1 MFPRQLVRLTPVL
14 LGAAAFCA
22 WPGRASANSAPSV
35 AAGGLV
41 PTREVHLTVAK
52 EVVRISDRKVAVE
65 YDFRNDGPSDVAAE
79 LEFQVPA
86 YQNQWDAMDPALQS
100 FRNLKVWAD
109 GKPVEYQTE
118 AKAELDGRD
127 VTKTLRDAGID
138 IATFGHLQIG
148 RDLRHSGQRVWVAD
162 YERLPEKERH
172 HLESEGIFK
181 GGEGYCVYTVSLR
194 YHWTQS
200 FPAHGVVHIREEY
213 VPVVGFTQVPADP
226 GAFQAA
232 LTPASGSNNTWHRTD
247 AQDIRSQLGG
257 FCTDG
262 HFIQTLLW
270 AQKAFAGTWGEGM
283 IPHWVDY
290 TLDTEVLWHKPIADF
305 TLIVDVPPPARGQ
318 QTLVSFCSPGI
329 VDRKDAEHPQVH
341 LTNYVPGTDLHIGFF
356 NVPMQLASE
365 PVAAR

>member
-1 MFPRQLVRLTPVL
+1 MFSRQLLRLAPLL
-14 LGAAAFCA
+14 LGAAVLFA
-22 WPGRASANSAPSV
+22 ASGQAAANSAPAV

-52 EVVRISDRKVAVE
+52 EVVRISDRQVTVD
-65 YDFRNDGPSDVAAE
+65 YDFRNDGPSDVNAE
-79 LEFQVPA
+79 LEFPVPP

-109 GKPVEYQTE
+109 GKPVDYQTE

-127 VTKTLRDAGID
+127 VSKTLRDAGID

-148 RDLRHSGQRVWVAD
+148 RDLHNSTQRIWVAD

-172 HLESEGIFK
+172 RLESEGIFK
-181 GGEGYCVYTVSLR
+181 GGEGYCVYTVHLR
-194 YHWTQS
+194 YHWLQS
-200 FPAHGVVHIREEY
+200 IPAHRVVHIREEY

-226 GAFQAA
+226 GAFRAA
-232 LTPASGSNNTWHRTD
+232 LTPVAGSTNAWHKTD
-247 AQDIRSQLGG
+247 AQDIRTQLGG
-257 FCTDG
+257 FCTDKP
-262 HFIQTLLW
+262 FIQTLLW
-270 AQKAFAGTWGEGM
+270 AQKQFAGTWGEGM

-305 TLIVDVPPPARGQ
+305 TLIVDIPPPARGQ
-318 QTLVSFCSPGI
+318 QTLVSFCSPGV
-329 VDRKDAEHPQVH
+329 VDHRDASHPQVH
-341 LTNYVPGTDLHIGFF
+341 LANYVPGTDLHIGFF
-356 NVPMQLASE
+356 NVPLQGPGE

>member
-1 MFPRQLVRLTPVL
+1 MHPRQLARFTPLLVGLAVFSASSDRL
-14 LGAAAFCA
+14 A
-22 WPGRASANSAPSV
+22 ANSAPSV

-41 PTREVHLTVAK
+41 PTREVHLTVVK
-52 EVVRISDRKVAVE
+52 EVVRISDRRVAVE
-65 YDFRNDGPSDVAAE
+65 YDFRNEGATDQAAE

-109 GKPVEYQTE
+109 GKPVEYQTD
-118 AKAELDGRD
+118 AKAEFEGRD
-127 VTKTLRDAGID
+127 ISKTLRDAGID

-148 RDLRHSGQRVWVAD
+148 RDLHKATQRVWVAD
-162 YERLPEKERH
+162 YERAPEKERH
-172 HLESEGIFK
+172 RLESEGIFQ
-181 GGEGYCVYTVSLR
+181 GGEGYCVYTVHLR
-194 YHWTQS
+194 YHWMQS
-200 FPAHGVVHIREEY
+200 FPAHKVIQIREEY

-232 LTPASGSNNTWHRTD
+232 LTPASGSANTWHRTD

-257 FCTDG
+257 FCTDKS
-262 HFIQTLLW
+262 FIQNLLW

-305 TLIVDVPPPARGQ
+305 TLIVDIPPPARGQ

-356 NVPMQLASE
+356 NVPLQLASE

>member
-1 MFPRQLVRLTPVL
+1 MLPRQLVRPAFIL
-14 LGAAAFCA
+14 LGAAVFLAS
-22 WPGRASANSAPSV
+22 PDRACANSAPAI

-41 PTREVHLTVAK
+41 PHREAHITVAK
-52 EVVRISDRKVAVE
+52 EVVRISDRKVIVE
-65 YDFRNDGPSDVAAE
+65 YDFRNDGASDLNAE
-79 LEFQVPA
+79 LDFAVPP

-100 FRNLKVWAD
+100 FRNLRVWAD

-118 AKAELDGRD
+118 VKAELDGRD
-127 VTKTLRDAGID
+127 ISKTLREAGVD

-148 RDLRHSGQRVWVAD
+148 RDLHNATQRVWVAD
-162 YERLPEKERH
+162 YERLPEKERNR
-172 HLESEGIFK
+172 LESEGIFK
-181 GGEGYCVYTVSLR
+181 GGEGYCVYTVHLR
-194 YHWTQS
+194 YHWLQS
-200 FPAHGVVHIREEY
+200 FPAHGAVHIREEY

-232 LTPASGSNNTWHRTD
+232 LAPAAGSTNAWREAN
-247 AQDIRSQLGG
+247 AGDIRSQLGN
-257 FCTDG
+257 FCTDS
-262 HFIQTLLW
+262 HFVQTLLW

-290 TLDTEVLWHKPIADF
+290 TLDTEILWHKPISDF
-305 TLIVDVPPPARGQ
+305 TLIVDVPPPASGQ

-329 VDRKDAEHPQVH
+329 VDRHDTAHPQVH

-356 NVPMQLASE
+356 NVPLQSPGE

>member
-1 MFPRQLVRLTPVL
+1 MLPRQLVRPTILL
-14 LGAAAFCA
+14 LGAAVFF
-22 WPGRASANSAPSV
+22 ASPDRVRANSAPSV

-41 PTREVHLTVAK
+41 PVHEVHLTVAK
-52 EVVRISDRKVAVE
+52 EVVRISDRKVTVD
-65 YDFRNDGPSDVAAE
+65 YDFRNDGPSDLAAE
-79 LEFQVPA
+79 LEFQVPP

-109 GKPVEYQTE
+109 GKPVDYQTE
-118 AKAELDGRD
+118 SKAEIDGRD
-127 VTKTLRDAGID
+127 ISKTLRDAGID

-148 RDLRHSGQRVWVAD
+148 RDLSRSGQRVWVAD

-172 HLESEGIFK
+172 RLESEGIFQ
-181 GGEGYCVYTVSLR
+181 GGEGYCVYTVHLR
-194 YHWTQS
+194 YHWMQS

-226 GAFQAA
+226 GAFKAA
-232 LTPASGSNNTWHRTD
+232 LTPAAGSTNAWHRTD

-257 FCTDG
+257 FCTDA
-262 HFIQTLLW
+262 HFVQTLLW
-270 AQKAFAGTWGEGM
+270 GQKAFAGTWGEGM

-305 TLIVDVPPPARGQ
+305 TLIVDIPPPSRGQ

-329 VDRKDAEHPQVH
+329 VDRKDAAHPQVH

-356 NVPMQLASE
+356 NVPLQMAGE